1 MSPIPMMVQT
11 SVGMA
16 RDAQQ
21 KMATLAATN
30 PAMYA
35 TVLASRQAAAAA
47 RAKQEQAA
55 SINKYL
61 AIGGIVLIGWFLLSG
76 RREDRR

>member
-1 MSPIPMMVQT
+1 MSPIPMMAQA
-11 SVGMA
+11 A

-21 KMATLAATN
+21 NMYAIVLAAQ
-30 PAMYA
+30 
-35 TVLASRQAAAAA
+35 QAAAAA
-47 RAKQEQAA
+47 RAKQEQTA

-61 AIGGIVLIGWFLLSG
+61 AIGGIVLIGWLLLSG